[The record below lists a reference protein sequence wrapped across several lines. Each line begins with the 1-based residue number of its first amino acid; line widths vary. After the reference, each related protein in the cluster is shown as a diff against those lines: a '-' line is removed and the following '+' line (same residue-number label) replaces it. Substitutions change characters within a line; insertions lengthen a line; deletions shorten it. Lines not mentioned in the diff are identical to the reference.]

1 MARVYMI
8 SFPLLRWAKHH
19 TFRSPV
25 TSRSRSGSLVSNS
38 NHLLP
43 SGGPLNNSNSTY
55 DNSARQA
62 FHALLDTVREHYEMK
77 LLRIAGCLA
86 EKVFASPFFLNVL
99 LIKNRK
105 FFLQPRK
112 KDER

>member
-1 MARVYMI
+1 MI
-8 SFPLLRWAKHH
+8 SFLLLRWAKHH

-38 NHLLP
+38 NHLLT
-43 SGGPLNNSNSTY
+43 SGGPLNNSSSTY

-86 EKVFASPFFLNVL
+86 EKVAFYMPLHFFKHSPH
-99 LIKNRK
+99 
-105 FFLQPRK
+105 
-112 KDER
+112 

>member
-1 MARVYMI
+1 MI
-8 SFPLLRWAKHH
+8 SFLLLRWANHH
-19 TFRSPV
+19 TCRSPV

-43 SGGPLNNSNSTY
+43 SGGPLNNSSSTY

-86 EKVFASPFFLNVL
+86 EKVVL
-99 LIKNRK
+99 YICLSILFTFSSLKLK
-105 FFLQPRK
+105 ILFTISK
-112 KDER
+112 IKDER